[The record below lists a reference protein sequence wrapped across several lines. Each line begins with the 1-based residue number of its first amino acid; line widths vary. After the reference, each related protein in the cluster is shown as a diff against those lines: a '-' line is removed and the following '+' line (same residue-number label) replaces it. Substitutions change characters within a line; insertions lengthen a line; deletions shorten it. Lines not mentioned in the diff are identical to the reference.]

1 MDIIAAFATDE
12 KLETEGKWFPLSKTA
27 KVLVARSG
35 NDKFVELLRKKM
47 KEAQLDLT
55 SGEEAEALAEEI
67 LIDVMSKTVL
77 LGWEGITEAGKTVA
91 YSHDKARE
99 YLAVKEFRRK
109 VSALSENFEAYRLKA
124 EAEQGNG

>member
-77 LGWEGITEAGKTVA
+77 LGWEGITEAGKAVA